1 MELSGPERRN
11 MEKVSLQELTGG
23 ALQEKFDHAM
33 DVVVGNMQ
41 DPNTPWKNKRSITIK
56 LTFEQ
61 NEDRDD
67 AAVSIS
73 VETKTAPVKPIVT
86 RMDIGKDLETGEVY
100 AHEYGSQV
108 RGQMAFTSS
117 TENPAQL
124 MIDGRPVDAGT
135 GEIKEP
141 ENVVDFR
148 AAKQA

>member
-1 MELSGPERRN
+1 MRDKKGPGVPGPERKN

-73 VETKTAPVKPIVT
+73 VEKKGGAEKAGITK
-86 RMDIGKDLETGEVY
+86 
-100 AHEYGSQV
+100 GSIITKFD
-108 RGQMAFTSS
+108 GITIDSMATLQ
-117 TENPAQL
+117 EQL
-124 MIDGRPVDAGT
+124 RY
-135 GEIKEP
+135 
-141 ENVVDFR
+141 FR
-148 AAKQA
+148 AGEEVELVIQVPASNGEYEEQNVTVTLGKRS

>member
-1 MELSGPERRN
+1 
-11 MEKVSLQELTGG
+11 MEKVKLDELTGG
-23 ALQEKFDHAM
+23 ALQEKFDQALET
-33 DVVVGNMQ
+33 VIGNMQ
-41 DPNTPWKNKRSITIK
+41 DPNTPGKNKRSITIK

-73 VETKTAPVKPIVT
+73 VETKTAPVKPIMT

-108 RGQMAFTSS
+108 RGQMSFSPSA
-117 TENPAQL
+117 ENPARL
-124 MIDGRPVDAGT
+124 MVDGRPVDPET